1 MRNIVIDCDPG
12 HDDALAIMAAF
23 AHPEKFQILG
33 ITTAGGNQTVEKV
46 TQNAKN
52 ILSFIRADIP
62 LAKGQERPLVKS
74 LETAGEAHGDSGMDG
89 PYFSGNDYPVVSE
102 NAVLFLYEKIM
113 SCQEKVTIVALA
125 PLTNIALLLKT
136 FPDVKKKIECIS
148 LMGGGIKH
156 GNCTE
161 LAEFNIYVD
170 PEAAHIVFHSDIP
183 IIMSGLDVTEK
194 AVITEKEILSLK
206 QKGRVSNLVYEL
218 LSFYHESGKQF
229 GFKDSPLHDLCA
241 VQYLITPEIFTG
253 EFRYVDVITD
263 EGAARGQT
271 FADLRMLPKHQ
282 ENVFVLMGVDRERF
296 ITSLIEGLSLLDSG
310 KTM

>member
-33 ITTAGGNQTVEKV
+33 ITTVGGNQTVEKV

-52 ILSFIRADIP
+52 ILSFIGADIP
-62 LAKGQERPLVKS
+62 LAKGQERPLVKP
-74 LETAGEAHGDSGMDG
+74 LETGGEAHGDSGMDG

-113 SCQEKVTIVALA
+113 SCPEKVTIVSLA

-136 FPDVKKKIECIS
+136 FPDVKNKIECIS
-148 LMGGGIKH
+148 LMGGGIRH

-253 EFRYVDVITD
+253 EVRYVDVITD
-263 EGAARGQT
+263 EGSARGQT

-282 ENVFVLMGVDRERF
+282 GNVFVLMGVDRERF

>member
-12 HDDALAIMAAF
+12 HDDALAIMAAY
-23 AHPEKFQILG
+23 AHPEKLHILG
-33 ITTAGGNQTVEKV
+33 ISTVGGNQTVEKV

-52 ILSFIRADIP
+52 ILSFIGAEIP
-62 LAKGQERPLVKS
+62 LAKGQERPLVKP
-74 LETAGEAHGDSGMDG
+74 LETGGEAHGDSGMDG
-89 PYFSGNDYPVVSE
+89 PYFSGNNYPVVSE
-102 NAVLFLYEKIM
+102 NAVMFLYEKIM
-113 SCQEKVTIVALA
+113 ACPEKVTVVALA

-136 FPDVKKKIECIS
+136 FPDVKNKIECIS
-148 LMGGGIKH
+148 LMGGGISH

-170 PEAAHIVFHSDIP
+170 PEAAHIVFHSGIP

-194 AVITEKEILSLK
+194 AVITEKEICSLK
-206 QKGRVSNLVYEL
+206 QKGKVSNLVYEL

-241 VQYLITPEIFTG
+241 VQYLLTPEIFKG
-253 EFRYVDVITD
+253 ESRYVDVFTD
-263 EGAARGQT
+263 EGTARGQT

-282 ENVFVLMGVDRERF
+282 ENVFVLTGVDRERF
-296 ITSLIEGLSLLDSG
+296 ITSLIEELSLLDSG
-310 KTM
+310 KIM

>member
-23 AHPEKFQILG
+23 AHPEKLRILG
-33 ITTAGGNQTVEKV
+33 ITTVGGNQTVEKV

-52 ILSFIRADIP
+52 ILSFIGADIP
-62 LAKGQERPLVKS
+62 LAKGQDRPLIKP
-74 LETAGEAHGDSGMDG
+74 LETGGEAHGDSGMDG

-113 SCQEKVTIVALA
+113 SCPEKVTIVALA

-136 FPDVKKKIECIS
+136 FPEVKNKIECIS
-148 LMGGGIKH
+148 LMGGGIRH

-241 VQYLITPEIFTG
+241 VQYLITPEIFKG

-271 FADLRMLPKHQ
+271 FADLRMLPKHK
-282 ENVFVLMGVDRERF
+282 ENVFILMEVDRERF

>member
-12 HDDALAIMAAF
+12 HDDALAIMAAY
-23 AHPEKFQILG
+23 AHPEKLHILG
-33 ITTAGGNQTVEKV
+33 ISTVGGNQTVEKV

-52 ILSFIRADIP
+52 ILSFIGAEIP
-62 LAKGQERPLVKS
+62 LAKGQERPLVKP
-74 LETAGEAHGDSGMDG
+74 LETGGEAHGDSGMDG
-89 PYFSGNDYPVVSE
+89 PYFSGNNYPVVSE
-102 NAVLFLYEKIM
+102 NAVMFLYEKIM
-113 SCQEKVTIVALA
+113 VCPEKVTVVALA

-136 FPDVKKKIECIS
+136 FPDVKNKIECIS
-148 LMGGGIKH
+148 LMGGGISH

-170 PEAAHIVFHSDIP
+170 PEAAHIVFHSGIP

-194 AVITEKEILSLK
+194 AVITEKEICSLK
-206 QKGRVSNLVYEL
+206 QKGKVSNLVYEL

-241 VQYLITPEIFTG
+241 VQYLLTPEIFKG
-253 EFRYVDVITD
+253 ESRYVDVFTD
-263 EGAARGQT
+263 EGTARGQT

-282 ENVFVLMGVDRERF
+282 ENVFVLTGVDRERF
-296 ITSLIEGLSLLDSG
+296 ITSLIEELSLLDSG
-310 KTM
+310 KIM